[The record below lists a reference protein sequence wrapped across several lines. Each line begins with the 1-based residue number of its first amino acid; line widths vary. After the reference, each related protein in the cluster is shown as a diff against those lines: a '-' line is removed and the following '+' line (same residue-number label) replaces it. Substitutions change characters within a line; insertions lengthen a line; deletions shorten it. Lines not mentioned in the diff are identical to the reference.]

1 MKSAALDELIADTM
15 TIKSIVESQITIL
28 DHLRDLYVATPGW
41 EDSEQMQCAAERIDK
56 LVLESQ
62 RFRQKLDEL
71 CGRAD
76 RSLKSV
82 FPQLT

>member
-1 MKSAALDELIADTM
+1 M
-15 TIKSIVESQITIL
+15 TIKGIVESQITIF
-28 DHLRDLYVATPGW
+28 DHLRDLYIATPGW
-41 EDSEQMQCAAERIDK
+41 EDSEQIQFAAKRIDK

-71 CGRAD
+71 CGGAE

-82 FPQLT
+82 FPQRN